1 MDSNR
6 IDLLKRRSD
15 NLSINVNIQH
25 VEKKTQSV
33 SARAV
38 VVVGFF
44 FCIYRNI
51 HLQEVKDLGY
61 LGIYRIKE
69 NFQKITTQRKI

>member
-1 MDSNR
+1 MESNR
-6 IDLLKRRSD
+6 IDLLKKRSD

-44 FCIYRNI
+44 FFVFTEISI
-51 HLQEVKDLGY
+51 
-61 LGIYRIKE
+61 
-69 NFQKITTQRKI
+69 FRKSKTLDI

>member
-44 FCIYRNI
+44 FVFTEISI
-51 HLQEVKDLGY
+51 
-61 LGIYRIKE
+61 
-69 NFQKITTQRKI
+69 FRKSKTLDI

>member
-1 MDSNR
+1 MSCWGKGLPFFPQDKKTMDSNR

-33 SARAV
+33 SARAA

-44 FCIYRNI
+44 FFVFTEISI
-51 HLQEVKDLGY
+51 
-61 LGIYRIKE
+61 
-69 NFQKITTQRKI
+69 FRKSKTLDI